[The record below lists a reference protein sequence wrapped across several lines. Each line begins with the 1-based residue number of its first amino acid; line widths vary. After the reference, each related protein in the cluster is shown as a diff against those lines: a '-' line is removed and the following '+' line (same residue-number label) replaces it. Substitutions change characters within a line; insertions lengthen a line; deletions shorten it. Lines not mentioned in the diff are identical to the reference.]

1 MARPSRRLNSPFSAG
16 NPLWPARLDKRRT
29 ALQEAQ
35 TGRPARPQRVKGRG
49 GTYQASL
56 EPLASITCERIVT
69 LPPVGLD
76 RYVEDVNE
84 ARNEAGGLFQLPAA
98 VR

>member
-1 MARPSRRLNSPFSAG
+1 MQG
-16 NPLWPARLDKRRT
+16 
-29 ALQEAQ
+29 AQ
-35 TGRPARPQRVKGRG
+35 KGCPARPQRVKARG

-76 RYVEDVNE
+76 RYVEGLND
-84 ARNEAGGLFQLPAA
+84 ARTLLADFFSALLIARWFEVARWAVLPGDRCLFGLFGEAT
-98 VR
+98 